1 MDFSESMQIYCS
13 SETGILYTRK
23 QYKSCSSLQCTAM
36 QIQELLETEEN
47 KSLTP
52 NLTHRAMS
60 SVNSNTLILV
70 IELFSGTEAKWHK
83 MACLRNV
90 KLF

>member
-1 MDFSESMQIYCS
+1 
-13 SETGILYTRK
+13 
-23 QYKSCSSLQCTAM
+23 M

-47 KSLTP
+47 KSLTS
-52 NLTHRAMS
+52 NLTHRATL

-70 IELFSGTEAKWHK
+70 IELFSGTEAKRHK
-83 MACLRNV
+83 MACLCNV